1 MFKFT
6 RPSRGS
12 GKTILETQHA
22 TGVIFAKDFV
32 QRLDMGER
40 LTEQDF
46 VEGLKAVY
54 VHVGKFFYGGD
65 DDNYNIDDDND

>member
-1 MFKFT
+1 MFKLT

-22 TGVIFAKDFV
+22 MGVIFAKDFAK
-32 QRLDMGER
+32 RLDMGEK

-46 VEGLKAVY
+46 TEGLRQVY
-54 VHVGKFFYGGD
+54 VQVGKFFTAARMMT
-65 DDNYNIDDDND
+65 